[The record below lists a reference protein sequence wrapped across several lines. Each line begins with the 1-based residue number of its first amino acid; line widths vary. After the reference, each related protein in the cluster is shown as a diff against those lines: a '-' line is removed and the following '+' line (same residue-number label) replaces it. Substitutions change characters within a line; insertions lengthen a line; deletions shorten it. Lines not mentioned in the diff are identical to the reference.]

1 MFLCER
7 KSYLVVL
14 ITMEIASI
22 YNEVRA
28 TCHLIYISNYLSLP
42 LLYNAKFG
50 IIYSIFKD
58 LGLY

>member
-14 ITMEIASI
+14 ISMEIASI

-28 TCHLIYISNYLSLP
+28 TCHLIYIYKLSVAAVAIQREILNN
-42 LLYNAKFG
+42 LFYF
-50 IIYSIFKD
+50 
-58 LGLY
+58 